1 MTQNPTAPPPGL
13 IDRIKT
19 LVGAAPRPVSFAALA
34 WMISGVLSVLL
45 PIVSLITG
53 QLQRSQ
59 ISSSAN
65 SYDPLTGALTDG
77 FLAVGAAFSI
87 PQLIGLFLGSLVG
100 LVGYGFISYFTLKG
114 SQPARV
120 IATILT
126 VLSLFTLFNIR
137 LVGVP
142 AVLPILLNFTGMVMV
157 FLPESNAFFAH
168 MRAMKP
174 RAVYFA
180 PAAQYPQQPMPMQP
194 MQQMPVAYPQQIAPM
209 AQYPQYPQQPVAV
222 APAVVPYPQQA
233 AAEPAPAPAAAPAV
247 QVVEPA
253 PVHTPEAAPAAVAPP
268 EPAPAPMAPAE
279 PVVESAP
286 AADQPETET
295 PAQA

>member
-1 MTQNPTAPPPGL
+1 MPQNSTAPPPGL
-13 IDRIKT
+13 VDRIKT

-65 SYDPLTGALTDG
+65 SYDPITGAVTDG

-87 PQLIGLFLGSLVG
+87 PQLIGLFVGSLVG

-126 VLSLFTLFNIR
+126 VLSLITLFNTR
-137 LVGVP
+137 LVGVA

-174 RAVYFA
+174 RAVYIA
-180 PAAQYPQQPMPMQP
+180 PAAQ
-194 MQQMPVAYPQQIAPM
+194 
-209 AQYPQYPQQPVAV
+209 
-222 APAVVPYPQQA
+222 YPQQA

>member
-13 IDRIKT
+13 VDRIKT

-34 WMISGVLSVLL
+34 WMIAGVLSVLL

-65 SYDPLTGALTDG
+65 SYDPMTGALTDG

-87 PQLIGLFLGSLVG
+87 PQLVGLFFGSLVG

-126 VLSLFTLFNIR
+126 ALSLFTLFNIR
-137 LVGVP
+137 LVGVA

-174 RAVYFA
+174 RAVYLTSS
-180 PAAQYPQQPMPMQP
+180 PG
-194 MQQMPVAYPQQIAPM
+194 
-209 AQYPQYPQQPVAV
+209 
-222 APAVVPYPQQA
+222 
-233 AAEPAPAPAAAPAV
+233 
-247 QVVEPA
+247 
-253 PVHTPEAAPAAVAPP
+253 
-268 EPAPAPMAPAE
+268 
-279 PVVESAP
+279 
-286 AADQPETET
+286 
-295 PAQA
+295 